1 MPAVWDKTIIVLI
14 PKSRSPERMKDLRPI
29 SLCNVIYKIVAKVIA
44 SRLKRVLPECI
55 SQSQSAFVPG
65 RLITDNILIA
75 YETTHYIHTR
85 KGGMDGIAA
94 GKLDMSKAYDR
105 VDWSFLEK
113 MMLTMGFGSEW
124 VKLVVSCV
132 RTVSYRVK
140 VNNGLTSVI
149 QPQRGLRQG
158 CPLAAYEGASGQMIN
173 KEKYAVMFSKGT
185 KRLAKRRFLSTL
197 QISDEAYNERYMG
210 MPIHLGR
217 SKRKA
222 FEYLKETVWKAVE

>member
-1 MPAVWDKTIIVLI
+1 VGEKVQNEILEVLNGAQMPAVWDETIIVLI
-14 PKSRSPERMKDLRPI
+14 PKTRSPERMKDLRPI

-55 SQSQSAFVPG
+55 SQSQSAFVLG
-65 RLITDNILIA
+65 RLITDNIVIA
-75 YETTHYIHTR
+75 YETTHYMHTR

-113 MMLTMGFGSEW
+113 MMLTMGFGSEC
-124 VKLVVSCV
+124 VKLVMSCV

-158 CPLAAYEGASGQMIN
+158 CPLSPYLFLLCGEGLSALFHQADVDGTLKGIQICMGAPRIN
-173 KEKYAVMFSKGT
+173 HMF
-185 KRLAKRRFLSTL
+185 FWMMLSSL
-197 QISDEAYNERYMG
+197 
-210 MPIHLGR
+210 
-217 SKRKA
+217 
-222 FEYLKETVWKAVE
+222 